1 MAERK
6 PNLWCLFCK
15 TDGRLIMG
23 LLFDEARALVSN
35 LESTQL
41 EYWYA
46 WKDEWPDWRSV
57 NQVEGLTEMIFR
69 VVPVKPPPPPKGT
82 EESSLQ
88 IEGQSFR
95 QVEAG
100 EQPLASADFVL
111 RDKKRFKK
119 RLQVTIVSGH
129 NIFRTYTRDISVG
142 GINVEE
148 SLPEWLNGHF
158 KVRIAKPGSK
168 QQIELTCCL
177 IEGQSIDE
185 RFRLA
190 ILPLQSGDD
199 EKNLETWI
207 AA

>member
-15 TDGRLIMG
+15 TDGRLMMG

-35 LESTQL
+35 LDSTQL

-57 NQVEGLTEMIFR
+57 NKVEGLTEMIFR

-88 IEGQSFR
+88 MEGQSFR
-95 QVEAG
+95 QIKTDES
-100 EQPLASADFVL
+100 LAIADFVV

-119 RLQVTIVSGH
+119 RLQVTIISGSR
-129 NIFRTYTRDISVG
+129 IFRTHTRDISVG
-142 GINVEE
+142 GINIEE
-148 SLPEWLNGHF
+148 NLPEWLSGYF
-158 KVRIAKPGSK
+158 KVRIAKPSSK

-177 IEGQSIDE
+177 MDGQPSGE

-190 ILPLQSGDD
+190 ILPLQSADD